1 MRVRQAGQ
9 ICQGLW
15 LLGREESCVYLLEG
29 KKSSML
35 ISGGMSYIVLDIMR
49 QIRLFGI
56 DLSRV
61 SMLLI
66 LHAHFD
72 HVGIVPY
79 LKRQRPALEVLASRR
94 AWELLGTPKVLETIN
109 SFSRAVASRMGRLE
123 ALDGYDLEWR
133 ADITGKALGEGDRID
148 LGGLEVQILETPGHS
163 SCSIS
168 AWVPQLGAI
177 FASDAGGIPFKDT
190 IITSGNSD
198 FTRFQ
203 ENLERFKGLPV
214 RYVCAD
220 HYGYVCG
227 EEAWV
232 FMSRAAETASQ
243 RRREME
249 ELYLQTGDIEEA
261 ARELTRRFYAQ
272 NPDYL
277 LTPEIFQGVFK
288 QMVRH
293 VAGQMGLS
301 PPPHPPEAGTS
312 LQNRCRTG
320 PC

>member
-1 MRVRQAGQ
+1 MRVRQSGPV
-9 ICQGLW
+9 CQGLW

-29 KKSSML
+29 ERSSLL
-35 ISGGMSYIVLDIMR
+35 ISGGMSYILPDLKE
-49 QIRLFGI
+49 QIKSFGI
-56 DLSRV
+56 DQDRISQ
-61 SMLLI
+61 LLI

-79 LKRQRPALEVLASRR
+79 LKREKKEMEVMASSR
-94 AWELLGTPKVLETIN
+94 AWELLSTPKVLETIN

-133 ADITGKALGEGDRID
+133 TDITGKKVQEGDLLD

-168 AWVPQLGAI
+168 AWVPTLGAL

-203 ENLERFKGLPV
+203 ENLERFKKLPI

-227 EEAWV
+227 EEV
-232 FMSRAAETASQ
+232 RGFMAEAAETAAR

-249 ELYLQTGDIEEA
+249 ELYLETKDIEES

-277 LTPEIFQGVFK
+277 LTPEIFQGVFR

-293 VAGQMGLS
+293 VAGQMS
-301 PPPHPPEAGTS
+301 PA
-312 LQNRCRTG
+312 
-320 PC
+320 

>member
-1 MRVRQAGQ
+1 MRVRQAGR

-29 KKSSML
+29 EKSSML
-35 ISGGMSYIVLDIMR
+35 ISAGMSYIIPDLKE
-49 QIRLFGI
+49 QLQLFGI
-56 DLSRV
+56 DADRISR
-61 SMLLI
+61 LLI

-72 HVGIVPY
+72 HVGVVPC
-79 LKRQRPALEVLASRR
+79 LKREKEAIELLASSR

-109 SFSRAVASRMGRLE
+109 SFSKAVASRMGRLE
-123 ALDGYDLEWR
+123 ALSGYDLEWR
-133 ADITGKALGEGDRID
+133 TDIAGEVLREGDHLD
-148 LGGLEVQILETPGHS
+148 LGGLEVQIMETPGHS

-168 AWVPQLGAI
+168 AWVPQLGAL

-203 ENLERFKGLPV
+203 ENLERFKKLPIK
-214 RYVCAD
+214 YVCAD

-227 EEAWV
+227 EEAGG
-232 FMSRAAETASQ
+232 FMAKAAEKAAQ
-243 RRREME
+243 LRREME
-249 ELYLQTGDIEEA
+249 ELYLETKHIEA
-261 ARELTRRFYAQ
+261 AAKELTRRFYAQ

-277 LTPEIFQGVFK
+277 LTPEIFQGVFG

-293 VAGQMGLS
+293 VAAHI
-301 PPPHPPEAGTS
+301 PVT
-312 LQNRCRTG
+312 
-320 PC
+320 

>member
-1 MRVRQAGQ
+1 MRVRKVGR

-29 KKSSML
+29 EESSML
-35 ISGGMSYIVLDIMR
+35 ISGGMSYIVPDLEE
-49 QIRLFGI
+49 QLKNFGI
-56 DLSRV
+56 NLDRIS
-61 SMLLI
+61 SLLI

-72 HVGIVPY
+72 HVGVVPY
-79 LKRQRPALEVLASRR
+79 LKRKKPSMEVLASSR

-123 ALDGYDLEWR
+123 TLGEYDLEWR
-133 ADITGKALGEGDRID
+133 TDITGEAVKEGDHVD
-148 LGGLEVQILETPGHS
+148 LGGLEVQIMETPGHS

-168 AWVPQLGAI
+168 AWAPQLGAL

-203 ENLERFKGLPV
+203 ENLERFKKLPIK
-214 RYVCAD
+214 YVCAD

-227 EEAWV
+227 EEAGG
-232 FMSRAAETASQ
+232 FMAEAAKAAA
-243 RRREME
+243 RRRKEME
-249 ELYLQTGDIEEA
+249 ELYLQTRDIEEA
-261 ARELTRRFYAQ
+261 ARELTRRFYGQ

-277 LTPEIFQGVFK
+277 LTPEIFQGVFR

-293 VAGQMGLS
+293 VAGQMGLN
-301 PPPHPPEAGTS
+301 PLPHPRGAEIS
-312 LQNRCRTG
+312 
-320 PC
+320 